1 MRTFLIKI
9 FCFGV
14 GFLVFDKILIPVRNH
29 SPKLE
34 VDKRLEQIVV
44 GQIDADILIFGSS
57 RGARS
62 VVAYQIEESLNRSCY
77 NLSYPGSHI
86 VFHEYLLREVL
97 GHRKNTKPST
107 IVLVVDDA
115 DVFKEAVSLDFRLD
129 RLFPLVKYPS
139 IRSELVR
146 RGQKKWGFN
155 EILVSH
161 QINRSFLFM
170 EQKQFSER
178 DFILPCGSMLLDHQK
193 PGLDFQYDDTPN
205 SYSTDGELTPKVA
218 AFDGFVSLCR
228 ENQLDLVVA
237 ITPNFRPATDGFKER
252 LERQLNG
259 YGTVFEFDSSVPEYR
274 DHHYYYDY
282 NHLQK
287 NGAHL
292 YTGELIDEIR
302 SGSR

>member
-9 FCFGV
+9 VCFGV
-14 GFLVFDKILIPVRNH
+14 GFLVFDKILIPIRNH

-44 GQIDADILIFGSS
+44 GQIDADS

-62 VVAYQIEESLNRSCY
+62 VAAYQIEESLNRSCY

-86 VFHEYLLREVL
+86 LFHEYLLREVL

-129 RLFPLVKYPS
+129 RLYPLVKYPS

-146 RGQKKWGFN
+146 RGQKRWGFN

-205 SYSTDGELTPKVA
+205 SYGRRIDAQSGSVRWIRIFVPGESA
-218 AFDGFVSLCR
+218 
-228 ENQLDLVVA
+228 
-237 ITPNFRPATDGFKER
+237 
-252 LERQLNG
+252 
-259 YGTVFEFDSSVPEYR
+259 
-274 DHHYYYDY
+274 
-282 NHLQK
+282 
-287 NGAHL
+287 
-292 YTGELIDEIR
+292 R
-302 SGSR
+302 SGGCDHAQFQTRNRWFQGTIGAATQWVWDRVRV